1 MPLTEQ
7 LLAPLLSVEMFDTSQ
22 YGHRWSAICLVYEPV
37 CAAVAQA
44 ELKKSNASNGRLGGF
59 LGALVGSSGHWE
71 SIVCVFVFCCA
82 FFFFVFIEARG
93 TISFDSE
100 LMRLCGLFC
109 GGTCVCVIYVS
120 LAKPDH
126 GQLRLCWDFHHFRVS
141 RNHQQPVC

>member
-82 FFFFVFIEARG
+82 FFFQVSIEARD

-109 GGTCVCVIYVS
+109 GGTCVCNLCIF
-120 LAKPDH
+120 
-126 GQLRLCWDFHHFRVS
+126 GQTRPWTTPTLLGFSSF
-141 RNHQQPVC
+141 